1 MNDKS
6 QQIVDNPKA
15 SPITRAYFDAQKPLG
30 GLPET
35 ARETSLFEALQD
47 ALQKRY
53 DGESH
58 ARCKELEADLR
69 DEIAD
74 YEREEVRKLY
84 VDEDEVPEPVNLVAA
99 KRIVED
105 RRRAEPIGSVHNHA
119 YDAIRRERDAT
130 DLLEALVAEVEH
142 WRKIVVEKQ
151 AT

>member
-69 DEIAD
+69 GEIAD
-74 YEREEVRKLY
+74 YERDEVRKLY
-84 VDEDEVPEPVNLVAA
+84 VDEDEVPEPVNLVAV

-105 RRRAEPIGSVHNHA
+105 RRRKEPLGEVRDRE
-119 YDAIRRERDAT
+119 YDALRVQRDAT

-142 WRKIVVEKQ
+142 WRKIVEKK
-151 AT
+151 T